1 LSERAAR
8 LARLPEKWCRF
19 STLARCVA
27 GAARAPRADPALTT
41 LKHVF
46 PASRRRQALDWP
58 LDDRTQEHVMF
69 NKPNLFPKAG
79 ENGPNRPGAPRGPS
93 AGAREPALPRATGAT
108 PSAAGMTPSA
118 PVTPD
123 AAARDRDEAGKG
135 DSRLI
140 VGPEVKLRGAE
151 ILDCDT
157 LVVEGRVDATMDS
170 RVLRIAQS
178 GAFEGKVGVDVA
190 EIHGRFDGELT
201 AREQLV
207 IHAGGRVSG
216 KIRYGSIFIEE
227 GGRISG
233 DIMANDADERPR
245 ARDAAPRAEQAEDG
259 KAKGKTED
267 AALTV

>member
-1 LSERAAR
+1 
-8 LARLPEKWCRF
+8 
-19 STLARCVA
+19 
-27 GAARAPRADPALTT
+27 
-41 LKHVF
+41 
-46 PASRRRQALDWP
+46 
-58 LDDRTQEHVMF
+58 MF

-79 ENGPNRPGAPRGPS
+79 ENAPNRPGAPGTSGASRGPS
-93 AGAREPALPRATGAT
+93 AGPQEPPAPRPGAVAQSGGAGA
-108 PSAAGMTPSA
+108 PSPSSAAGE
-118 PVTPD
+118 VT
-123 AAARDRDEAGKG
+123 GKG

-190 EIHGRFDGELT
+190 EIHGRFEGELT

-216 KIRYGSIFIEE
+216 KIRYGTIFIEE
-227 GGRISG
+227 GGQISG
-233 DIMANDADERPR
+233 DIMAADSDEPPRRKDATPGTH
-245 ARDAAPRAEQAEDG
+245 AGRDDAGKEPAENE
-259 KAKGKTED
+259 
-267 AALTV
+267 ALTA